1 MDRKRFFINVY
12 ARATSVSHA
21 QLSLLPTYNHW
32 FTSLMQ
38 MSQSELQTGSIINQC
53 TSSIWSGPSY
63 RTRTTKQKAN
73 QAHYN
78 GRCGS
83 HLALAR
89 LEHRNWTGDKPIMS
103 FNYIVSDVNPP
114 IFILHPL
121 ILLPTKSITWLWT
134 S

>member
-1 MDRKRFFINVY
+1 MYKFHMKWPFLQDEDNK
-12 ARATSVSHA
+12 TKGT
-21 QLSLLPTYNHW
+21 LL
-32 FTSLMQ
+32 
-38 MSQSELQTGSIINQC
+38 
-53 TSSIWSGPSY
+53 
-63 RTRTTKQKAN
+63 

-121 ILLPTKSITWLWT
+121 ILLPTKSIT
-134 S
+134 